1 MGERAHF
8 FCSDGGCQGHWIF
21 WNRCVLYSIPKML
34 PNKPTMTQTDPKK
47 RNTTTFNGMTERKN
61 KKYIKIDQNSD
72 TSSRWGEGDG
82 REPPPL
88 LLSAVW
94 LQLSAVPPPHV
105 RRPDLRAR
113 WFVEGPNGWGGFSGT
128 PCRDTHCLMEDLA
141 NQLLLVYNLCK

>member
-8 FCSDGGCQGHWIF
+8 FAMMVVARDIDFFETAAFCIPSQKCS
-21 WNRCVLYSIPKML
+21 
-34 PNKPTMTQTDPKK
+34 QTSLQWLKQIQKK
-47 RNTTTFNGMTERKN
+47 RNTTTFTGMTERKQQKN
-61 KKYIKIDQNSD
+61 IQNIDQNSD

-105 RRPDLRAR
+105 RRPDLSAR
-113 WFVEGPNGWGGFSGT
+113 WFVEGPNGEVDFQV
-128 PCRDTHCLMEDLA
+128 LMEDLA
-141 NQLLLVYNLCK
+141 NQLLLVHNLYK